1 MTLQLLQVDH
11 RYGRHESLKG
21 VSLELRPGDCYGFI
35 GHNGAGKTTAL
46 RIAVGLM
53 RPAAGRVLVDGLD
66 LARAPREARARV
78 GALVETTG
86 FYPWASGRQNLVLL
100 ARLGGLARRAARV
113 EADRR
118 LEQVGLLEAG
128 GRPVGAY
135 SQGMRQRLGLA
146 QALLGDPRYLLLD
159 EPTNG
164 LDPEGIADLRALLRE
179 LADEGRAVLFSS
191 HQLLEVAELCNRI
204 GVLRAGRMLV
214 EADTRDLLAVEG
226 GRCTLSTDAPEA
238 TRRVLEELE
247 LVHQPSP
254 DGRWS
259 VELGA
264 TPAPELV
271 RALVAAGAG
280 VQGLERRAGSLEE
293 VYLRL
298 AEAESI
304 EAEAVRTE
312 QAAANPADTQRL
324 APRWPVAR
332 VLGHE
337 LRLGARRPSVWLL
350 LAAPAGVAF
359 ARIARLA
366 GSHAEDVAAVERGD
380 LFSTSTVTAFEAL
393 GRGFQAALPVAA
405 LLVAALASQSIAGDL
420 ALGTLRNVLLRPL
433 RRWQVATGKF
443 LSVLVA
449 TGVSFALL
457 AGTALVAAAR
467 WFDFGDRF
475 ELSRGGEPEL
485 WITAADVTP
494 YVPGLLGFP
503 ALALA
508 LYAGLGFL
516 ASAVARR
523 GRWAL
528 GLALLAVAAL
538 DVLRAVA
545 RPGGWE
551 AWLPSAH
558 LPSPL
563 GDTSYVAFF
572 VDLSI
577 GSAEA
582 FFEYRGSAVALPCAG
597 LVAAFALAALLLQRR
612 RIP

>member
-11 RYGRHESLKG
+11 RYGRHASLQG

-53 RPAAGRVLVDGLD
+53 RPAAGRVVVDGFD
-66 LARAPREARARV
+66 AARDPREARARV

-100 ARLGGLARRAARV
+100 ARLGGLGRRAAGV

-118 LEQVGLLEAG
+118 LEQVGLVEAG
-128 GRPVGAY
+128 RRAVGAY

-164 LDPEGIADLRALLRE
+164 LDPEGIADLRALLRQ
-179 LADEGRAVLFSS
+179 LADEGRGVLFSS

-204 GVLRAGRMLV
+204 GVLRAGRLLV
-214 EADTRDLLAVEG
+214 EADTGELLAAEG
-226 GRCTLSTDAPEA
+226 GRCALSTDAPDA
-238 TRRVLEELE
+238 TRRVLDELRLAHE
-247 LVHQPSP
+247 RAP
-254 DGRWS
+254 DGRWR
-259 VELGA
+259 VELGE

-271 RALVAAGAG
+271 RALVGAGVG
-280 VQGLERRAGSLEE
+280 VQGLERRAASLEE

-298 AEAESI
+298 AEAPPDERPG
-304 EAEAVRTE
+304 ADAP
-312 QAAANPADTQRL
+312 PAPAGDAPRL
-324 APRWPVAR
+324 APRMPVLR
-332 VLGHE
+332 VLAHE
-337 LRLGARRPSVWLL
+337 LRLGARRWPVLL
-350 LAAPAGVAF
+350 MLAAPAAVAVL
-359 ARIARLA
+359 RVARLA
-366 GSHAEDVAAVERGD
+366 RGHAEDVAAVERGD

-393 GRGFQAALPVAA
+393 GRGLQAALPVAA
-405 LLVAALASQSIAGDL
+405 LLLAALASQSIAGDL

-433 RRWQVATGKF
+433 RRWHVATGKF
-443 LSVLVA
+443 LAVLAATAACFALLVA
-449 TGVSFALL
+449 T
-457 AGTALVAAAR
+457 AAAASAR

-475 ELSRGGEPEL
+475 ELSRDGEPEL
-485 WITAADVTP
+485 WITAADVSP

-503 ALALA
+503 LLALA

-516 ASAVARR
+516 AGAVARR

-572 VDLSI
+572 VDLAI

-582 FFEYRGSAVALPCAG
+582 FFEYRDAAVALPCAG
-597 LVAAFALAALLLQRR
+597 LLASFALATALLQRR
-612 RIP
+612 RVP